1 VESLVGRNGADRPQ
15 RHQKRNRASGEDE
28 TEIDKESES
37 AENAENTEIEF
48 RGGNEM
54 KVPDHIVTA
63 VNALLA
69 PYGETYVPGERSE
82 TAAGYKSVNDAC
94 RHLGVSKSSLYKL
107 IWAGAIHPIK
117 LTKGA
122 RNGKVV
128 FAVADLEAYIASCRA

>member
-1 VESLVGRNGADRPQ
+1 
-15 RHQKRNRASGEDE
+15 
-28 TEIDKESES
+28 
-37 AENAENTEIEF
+37 
-48 RGGNEM
+48 M

-82 TAAGYKSVNDAC
+82 TTAGYKSGGDAC
-94 RHLGVSKSSLYKL
+94 RYLGVSKSTLYKL
-107 IWAGAIHPIK
+107 IVAGAIHPIK
-117 LTKGA
+117 LNKGA